1 MTEAGL
7 SPEFTARVL
16 AFWERMEMK
25 EQIDI
30 SKVPIEVQ
38 IVSNSDGASHFV
50 GKFFPGYFR
59 DEPEESITQVE
70 DRIRS
75 KITKD
80 WEKKITLPE
89 IKKSFYSKYLQAKEI
104 VGEYPEKFLS

>member
-30 SKVPIEVQ
+30 SKEPI
-38 IVSNSDGASHFV
+38 
-50 GKFFPGYFR
+50 
-59 DEPEESITQVE
+59 
-70 DRIRS
+70 
-75 KITKD
+75 
-80 WEKKITLPE
+80 
-89 IKKSFYSKYLQAKEI
+89 
-104 VGEYPEKFLS
+104 